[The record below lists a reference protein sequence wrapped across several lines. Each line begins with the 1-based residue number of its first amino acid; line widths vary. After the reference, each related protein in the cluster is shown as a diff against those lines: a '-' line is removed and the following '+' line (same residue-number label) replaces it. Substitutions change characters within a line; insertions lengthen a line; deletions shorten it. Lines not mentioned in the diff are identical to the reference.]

1 MARLDLGGLRDLW
14 YRIDDIFARL
24 TEAAGSIA
32 LSGTSLVLSAVSG
45 GTLSTVDLNGTF
57 ATDAEAGHSLS
68 WNSPNLTLNSVNGG
82 SLGSVNLNTGLA
94 TDAEAAHALSLS
106 NSSLVLKSV
115 SGQTLSTV
123 SLETLI
129 DNAVSS
135 GTSGLLHV
143 STADA
148 LYGRALSWNST
159 TKTLSLISR
168 DGTTISSVI
177 LPV

>member
-24 TEAAGSIA
+24 TEAAGSLA

-57 ATDAEAGHSLS
+57 ATDAEAGHGLS

-82 SLGSVNLNTGLA
+82 SLGSVNLGTGLA

-106 NSSLVLKSV
+106 NSSLVLRSV
-115 SGQTLSTV
+115 SGATLSTV
-123 SLETLI
+123 SLSTLLSQ
-129 DNAVSS
+129 AVSS
-135 GTSGLLHV
+135 GIANSGLI
-143 STADA
+143 SANTANDRFGHS
-148 LYGRALSWNST
+148 LYLNG
-159 TKTLSLISR
+159 KKLSLISY
-168 DGTTISSVI
+168 DGTALSTVT
-177 LPV
+177 LP